1 MELKKLLEDIHYV
14 QKLRRQ
20 IEWDRLKDNDTSIH
34 ERMLKETEEKIK
46 SAKTEIESKLDD
58 YAKITKYPSSTE
70 LYHNMEK
77 LEEQVKELQQENRQ
91 LKFRLADEQDCNQH
105 GECHQIIQNLKQKLE
120 KIRELGRKIE
130 YGNPEDNEFINV
142 PDEIKSILE
151 SKE

>member
-1 MELKKLLEDIHYV
+1 MELEKLLEDIHYV